1 MKSREP
7 TSAKHS
13 TADPASLLPD
23 AIKSGFDSSHT
34 FHKEQTA
41 DSFAP
46 EHKKYN
52 NELSS
57 GLSDFGNP
65 GISRTVDDSSQDF
78 LDARR
83 DDLNDDIT
91 PGPGAYTLDSQS
103 IMRTVYKSSPAYTL
117 GRRFS
122 YFEPYG
128 SPGPGAYGSINFSNK
143 QQAPRHS
150 FGIRHSMYQAPFI
163 FQQKK

>member
-23 AIKSGFDSSHT
+23 AIKSDFDSSHT
-34 FHKEQTA
+34 FYKEQTA

-52 NELSS
+52 NELSY
-57 GLSDFGNP
+57 GLSDFGSP
-65 GISRTVDDSSQDF
+65 GISRTVDDSSQGS

-91 PGPGAYTLDSQS
+91 L
-103 IMRTVYKSSPAYTL
+103 
-117 GRRFS
+117 
-122 YFEPYG
+122 
-128 SPGPGAYGSINFSNK
+128 
-143 QQAPRHS
+143 
-150 FGIRHSMYQAPFI
+150 
-163 FQQKK
+163 